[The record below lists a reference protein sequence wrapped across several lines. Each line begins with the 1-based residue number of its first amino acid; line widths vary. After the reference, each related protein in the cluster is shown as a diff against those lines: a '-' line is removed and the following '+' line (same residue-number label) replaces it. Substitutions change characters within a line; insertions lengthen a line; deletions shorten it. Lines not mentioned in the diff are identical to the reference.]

1 MPALSSLVINR
12 VHLGSPWRREAA
24 VRHGTVFGSCGE
36 CSQSGHYFRAS
47 FCQLGKGTMR
57 LLGLGF
63 LIVWRLAS
71 APSAITVA
79 DTVQPPP
86 KTQTLPQPVPDV
98 EEPIDLLNLLD

>member
-1 MPALSSLVINR
+1 
-12 VHLGSPWRREAA
+12 
-24 VRHGTVFGSCGE
+24 
-36 CSQSGHYFRAS
+36 
-47 FCQLGKGTMR
+47 MR